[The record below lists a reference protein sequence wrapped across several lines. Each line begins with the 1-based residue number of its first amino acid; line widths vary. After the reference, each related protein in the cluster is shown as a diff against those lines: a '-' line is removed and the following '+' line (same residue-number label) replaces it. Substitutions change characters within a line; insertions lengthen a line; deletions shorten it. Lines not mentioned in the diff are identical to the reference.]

1 MVPFQA
7 ATRCVYGDDMKRF
20 LIVDGNSIL
29 NRAYYGVRILTNKDG
44 LPTNAIYGMV
54 TMLSK
59 QIEAVKPDYMAVAFD
74 LKAPTFRHKKYAD
87 YKAGRKPMPDEL
99 RVQLP
104 YAKDVCRAL
113 GFTVVEK
120 EGYEADDILGTL
132 AQAAADRGD
141 LAYVLTGDKDSL
153 QLISEDGKITVLLAG
168 NFETTHYDSAKF
180 REKYGIPSSLFVDVK
195 ALMGDSSDNIPGVP
209 GIGEKTA
216 LKLIAEYS
224 TVEGLYEHL
233 PEAQLTPSVRAK
245 LEAGHESALMSKDL
259 ATICRTAPVET
270 SAEVYEN
277 INADRKA
284 LLQMFKTF
292 EFSSLIKKM
301 GLDCEENDSPECEV
315 SFPEVKVTDADAI
328 INDLRE
334 GDEVSV
340 WVSNDAIYTYVKDT
354 LYSCVDVKKVFEAFE
369 CKGIKVICYDCKEIY
384 KKASALGVDF
394 RGCYFDVMLG
404 EYVLNAS
411 SGFSL
416 DKLALEYE
424 SISREIPDEHKAFV
438 IYNIY
443 KQEKKK
449 IDELGF
455 EKLMFEI
462 EMPLAAVLADM
473 ELAGFKVDVEGLY
486 KFGESLD
493 SVAHQLKE
501 RIFFSAGCEFNLNS
515 PKQLGEV
522 LFEKLGLPAEKK
534 TQKGYSTSA
543 EILEKLRPFHPIID
557 DILEYRKVTKLK
569 STYVE
574 GLTKVADEN
583 GRVHSSFNQTGT
595 ATGRLSSSEPNL
607 QNIPIRTELGREMRR
622 FFVPRAKDYVLIDAD
637 YSQIELRLLAAISG
651 DEAMISA
658 FRSGYDIHTAT
669 AATVFGVAEKD
680 VDIELRKRAKA
691 VNFGIVYGIGDFSL
705 SQDLGISR
713 AAAKKYIESYLAA
726 YPMVDAYL
734 KGIIASAY
742 DNGFVTTLFGRR
754 RYIPELAGQNKVLKK
769 FGERV
774 AMNSPIQ
781 GSAADIIKI
790 AMIKVSEKLKDSG
803 IDARL
808 ILQVHDEL
816 ILEAHIDCADRAA
829 EILSECMES
838 AISLAVP
845 LSAESCI
852 GKNWY
857 ECK

>member
-1 MVPFQA
+1 M
-7 ATRCVYGDDMKRF
+7 RKF

-44 LPTNAIYGMV
+44 LPTNALYGMV

-74 LKAPTFRHKKYAD
+74 LKAPTFRHKMYTD

-104 YAKDVCRAL
+104 YAKELCCAL
-113 GFTVVEK
+113 GFAVVEK

-132 AQAAADRGD
+132 AQAAAARGD
-141 LAYVLTGDKDSL
+141 SAYVLTGDKDSL

-168 NFETTHYDSAKF
+168 NVETTHYDSAKF
-180 REKYGIPSSLFVDVK
+180 REKYGISPSLFVDVK
-195 ALMGDSSDNIPGVP
+195 ALMGDASDNIPGVP

-224 TVEGLYEHL
+224 TIERLYENL
-233 PEAQLTPSVRAK
+233 PQAQLTPSVRAK
-245 LEAGHESALMSKDL
+245 LEAGYESALMSKEL
-259 ATICRTAPVET
+259 ATICRTAPVESDAKFYGDAT
-270 SAEVYEN
+270 P
-277 INADRKA
+277 DRKA
-284 LLQMFKTF
+284 LLEMFVKF

-301 GLDCEENDSPECEV
+301 GLDGAEENTSDNESA
-315 SFPEVKVTDADAI
+315 FPEVKEADADVVISALS
-328 INDLRE
+328 NE
-334 GDEVSV
+334 ASV
-340 WVSNDAIYTYVKDT
+340 WLGEDKVFVYTNDK
-354 LYSCVDVKKVFEAFE
+354 LYSCDDVLKVFEAF
-369 CKGIKVICYDCKEIY
+369 KQNSTRVICYDCKEIY
-384 KKASALGVDF
+384 KKLSALGVEY

-404 EYVLNAS
+404 EYVLNAAS
-411 SGFSL
+411 SFAF

-424 SISREIPDEHKAFV
+424 GISREIPDEHKAFV
-438 IYNIY
+438 LNNIY
-443 KQEKKK
+443 TKEKQK

-455 EKLMFEI
+455 DKLMHEI
-462 EMPLAAVLADM
+462 EMPLATVLSDM

-486 KFGESLD
+486 KFGENLD
-493 SVAHQLKE
+493 TIATQLKE
-501 RIFFSAGCEFNLNS
+501 RIFFSAGCDFNLNS

-522 LFEKLGLPAEKK
+522 LFEKMGLPAEKK

-543 EILEKLRPFHPIID
+543 EVLEKLRPFHPIID

-574 GLTKVADEN
+574 GLTKVADKN

-658 FRSGYDIHTAT
+658 FKSGYDIHTAT

-726 YPMVDAYL
+726 YPKVDTYL
-734 KGIIASAY
+734 KGIISSAY
-742 DNGFVTTLFGRR
+742 ENGFVTTLFGRR

-781 GSAADIIKI
+781 GSAADVIKI
-790 AMIKVSEKLKDSG
+790 AMIKVAEKLKESG

-829 EILSECMES
+829 EILSECMEN
-838 AISLAVP
+838 AVSLAVP
-845 LSAESCI
+845 LTAESCI

>member
-1 MVPFQA
+1 
-7 ATRCVYGDDMKRF
+7 MKKF

-54 TMLSK
+54 TMLSR

-74 LKAPTFRHKKYAD
+74 LKAPTFRHKMYAD

-99 RVQLP
+99 RVQFP

-113 GFTVVEK
+113 GFTVIEK

-141 LAYVLTGDKDSL
+141 NAYVLTGDKDSL
-153 QLISEDGKITVLLAG
+153 QLISEDGRISVLLAG
-168 NFETTHYDSAKF
+168 NVETTHYDSAKF
-180 REKYGIPSSLFVDVK
+180 REKYGIPPSLFVDVK

-224 TVEGLYEHL
+224 TIEGLYEHL
-233 PEAQLTPSVRAK
+233 PEAQLSPSVRAK
-245 LEAGHESALMSKDL
+245 LEAGRESAIMSKEL
-259 ATICRTAPVET
+259 ATICRNAPIET
-270 SAEVYEN
+270 EAKAYEN
-277 INADRKA
+277 VTSDKKT
-284 LLQMFKTF
+284 LLEMFKIF

-301 GLDCEENDSPECEV
+301 NLDSVESEDLEAEI
-315 SFPEVKVTDADAI
+315 SFPDA
-328 INDLRE
+328 E
-334 GDEVSV
+334 
-340 WVSNDAIYTYVKDT
+340 K
-354 LYSCVDVKKVFEAFE
+354 SCVDTISSGLSDGGEVAIWLNDEKIYVYTNNKLFSCENISQMLRAFE
-369 CKGIKVICYDCKEIY
+369 EKNIKVICYDCKEIY
-384 KKASALGVDF
+384 KKASALGVNF
-394 RGCYFDVMLG
+394 RSCYFDIMLG
-404 EYVLNAS
+404 EYVLNAAS
-411 SGFSL
+411 SFTL
-416 DKLALEYE
+416 DKLALEYYG
-424 SISREIPDEHKAFV
+424 ISRELSDEHKAV
-438 IYNIY
+438 VVYNVYEQI
-443 KQEKKK
+443 KQK

-455 EKLMFEI
+455 EKLMFDI

-473 ELAGFKVDVEGLY
+473 ELAGFKVDVDGLM
-486 KFGESLD
+486 KFGNNLD
-493 SVAHQLKE
+493 AVANQLKE
-501 RIFFSAGCEFNLNS
+501 RIFFSAGCEFNINS
-515 PKQLGEV
+515 PKQLGAV

-595 ATGRLSSSEPNL
+595 STGRLSSSEPNL

-622 FFVPRAKDYVLIDAD
+622 FFVPRASDYVLIDAD

-651 DEAMISA
+651 DRAMISA
-658 FRSGYDIHTAT
+658 FKSGYDIHTAT

-734 KGIIASAY
+734 KGIITSAY
-742 DNGFVTTLFGRR
+742 ENGFVTTLFGRR

-790 AMIKVSEKLKDSG
+790 AMIKVSEKLKESG

-816 ILEAHIDCADRAA
+816 ILEAHVDCADRAA
-829 EILSECMES
+829 EILSECMEN
-838 AISLAVP
+838 AISLDVP
-845 LSAESCI
+845 LSADSCI

>member
-1 MVPFQA
+1 
-7 ATRCVYGDDMKRF
+7 MKKF

-54 TMLSK
+54 TMLSR

-74 LKAPTFRHKKYAD
+74 LKAPTFRHKMYAD

-99 RVQLP
+99 RVQFP

-113 GFTVVEK
+113 GFTVIEK

-141 LAYVLTGDKDSL
+141 NAYVLTGDKDSL
-153 QLISEDGKITVLLAG
+153 QLISEDGRISVLLAG
-168 NFETTHYDSAKF
+168 NVETTHYDSAKF
-180 REKYGIPSSLFVDVK
+180 REKYGIPPSLFVDVK

-224 TVEGLYEHL
+224 TIEGLYEHL
-233 PEAQLTPSVRAK
+233 PEAQLSPSVRAK
-245 LEAGHESALMSKDL
+245 LEAGRESAIMSKEL
-259 ATICRTAPVET
+259 ATICRNAPIET
-270 SAEVYEN
+270 EAKAYEN
-277 INADRKA
+277 VTSDKKT
-284 LLQMFKTF
+284 LLEMFKIF

-301 GLDCEENDSPECEV
+301 NLDSVESEDLEAEI
-315 SFPEVKVTDADAI
+315 SFPDA
-328 INDLRE
+328 E
-334 GDEVSV
+334 
-340 WVSNDAIYTYVKDT
+340 K
-354 LYSCVDVKKVFEAFE
+354 SCVDTISSGLPDGGEVAIWLNDEKIYVYTNNKLFSCENISQMLRTFEE
-369 CKGIKVICYDCKEIY
+369 KNIKVVCYDCKEIY
-384 KKASALGVDF
+384 KKASALGVNF
-394 RGCYFDVMLG
+394 RSCYFDIMLG
-404 EYVLNAS
+404 EYVLNAAS
-411 SGFSL
+411 SFTL
-416 DKLALEYE
+416 DKLALEYDG
-424 SISREIPDEHKAFV
+424 ISRELSDEHKAV
-438 IYNIY
+438 VVYNVYEQI
-443 KQEKKK
+443 KQK

-473 ELAGFKVDVEGLY
+473 EMAGFKVDVDGLI
-486 KFGESLD
+486 KFGENLD
-493 SVAHQLKE
+493 NVANQLKE
-501 RIFFSAGCEFNLNS
+501 RIFFSAGCEFNINS

-543 EILEKLRPFHPIID
+543 EILEKLRPFHPIVD

-651 DEAMISA
+651 DRAMISA
-658 FRSGYDIHTAT
+658 FKSGYDIHTAT

-713 AAAKKYIESYLAA
+713 AAAKKYIDSYLAA

-734 KGIIASAY
+734 KGIITSAY
-742 DNGFVTTLFGRR
+742 ENGFVTTLFGRR

-790 AMIKVSEKLKDSG
+790 AMIKVSEKLKESG

-816 ILEAHIDCADRAA
+816 ILEAHVDCADRAA
-829 EILSECMES
+829 EILSECMEN
-838 AISLAVP
+838 AISLDVP
-845 LSAESCI
+845 LSADSCI

>member
-1 MVPFQA
+1 
-7 ATRCVYGDDMKRF
+7 MKKF

-44 LPTNAIYGMV
+44 LPTNAIFGMV
-54 TMLSK
+54 NILSK

-74 LKAPTFRHKKYAD
+74 LKAPTFRHKMYAD

-99 RVQLP
+99 RVQFP

-141 LAYVLTGDKDSL
+141 TAYVLTGDKDSL
-153 QLISEDGKITVLLAG
+153 QLISEDGKISVLLAG
-168 NFETTHYDSAKF
+168 NVETTHYDSAKF
-180 REKYGIPSSLFVDVK
+180 REKYGIPPALFVDVK

-216 LKLIAEYS
+216 LKLIAEHS
-224 TVEGLYEHL
+224 TIEALYENL
-233 PEAQLTPSVRAK
+233 SQAQLTPSVRAK
-245 LEAGHESALMSKDL
+245 LESGHQSALMSKEL
-259 ATICRTAPVET
+259 ATICRTAPVEK
-270 SAEVYEN
+270 SAEAYESVK
-277 INADRKA
+277 ADKKA
-284 LLQMFKTF
+284 LLEMFKLF

-301 GLDCEENDSPECEV
+301 GLDTPENEDSETEV
-315 SFPEVKVTDADAI
+315 SFPNVKAVDA
-328 INDLRE
+328 ND
-334 GDEVSV
+334 VSALLSDSAEAAV
-340 WVSNDAIYTYVKDT
+340 CVSDDTAYIYTNGE
-354 LYSCVDVKKVFEAFE
+354 LLSCSETKKIFEAFIG
-369 CKGIKVICYDCKEIY
+369 KKTKVICYDCKELY
-384 KKASALGVDF
+384 KKLSVPGIDF
-394 RGCYFDVMLG
+394 RDCYFDIMLG
-404 EYVLNAS
+404 EYVLNAAS
-411 SGFSL
+411 SFTL

-424 SISREIPDEHKAFV
+424 NISREIPEEYRAFV

-443 KQEKKK
+443 KQQKQK

-455 EKLMFEI
+455 EKLLFDI

-473 ELAGFKVDVEGLY
+473 EMAGFKVDVDGLI
-486 KFGESLD
+486 KFGENLD
-493 SVAHQLKE
+493 NVANQLKE

-651 DEAMISA
+651 DRAMISA
-658 FRSGYDIHTAT
+658 FKSGYDIHTAT

-680 VDIELRKRAKA
+680 VDLELRKRAKA

-734 KGIIASAY
+734 KGIIESAY
-742 DNGFVTTLFGRR
+742 ENGFVTTLFGRR

-790 AMIKVSEKLKDSG
+790 AMIKVSEKLKESG

-816 ILEAHIDCADRAA
+816 ILEAHVDCADRAA
-829 EILSECMES
+829 EILSECMEN
-838 AISLAVP
+838 ALSLDVP
-845 LSAESCI
+845 LSADSCI

>member
-1 MVPFQA
+1 
-7 ATRCVYGDDMKRF
+7 MKKN

-59 QIEAVKPDYMAVAFD
+59 QIDAVKPDYMAVAFD
-74 LKAPTFRHKKYAD
+74 LKAPTFRHKMYAD

-141 LAYVLTGDKDSL
+141 NAYVLTGDKDSL

-168 NFETTHYDSAKF
+168 NVETTHYDSSKF
-180 REKYGIPSSLFVDVK
+180 REKYGIPPSLFVDVK

-224 TVEGLYEHL
+224 TIENLYEHL
-233 PEAQLTPSVRAK
+233 PKAQLTPSVRAK
-245 LEAGHESALMSKDL
+245 LEAGRESAIMSKEL
-259 ATICRTAPVET
+259 ATICRNAPVET
-270 SAEVYEN
+270 DAKAYEN
-277 INADRKA
+277 VMPDKKA
-284 LLQMFKTF
+284 LLEMFKTF

-301 GLDCEENDSPECEV
+301 NLDSAEV
-315 SFPEVKVTDADAI
+315 AALEAEISFPDAEEGCVNAI
-328 INDLRE
+328 SSALSDN
-334 GDEVSV
+334 DEVAV
-340 WVSNDAIYTYVKDT
+340 WLNDEKIFVYVNNA
-354 LYSCVDVKKVFEAFE
+354 LFSCRDISRIL
-369 CKGIKVICYDCKEIY
+369 GILDEKNVKVICYDCKEIY
-384 KKASALGVDF
+384 KKSSALGVDF
-394 RGCYFDVMLG
+394 RGCYFDIMLG
-404 EYVLNAS
+404 EYVLNAGS
-411 SGFSL
+411 SFSFE
-416 DKLALEYE
+416 KLALEYNA
-424 SISREIPDEHKAFV
+424 ISRELSDEHKAV
-438 IYNIY
+438 VVYNVY
-443 KQEKKK
+443 KQIKRK
-449 IDELGF
+449 IDGLGF

-473 ELAGFKVDVEGLY
+473 ELAGFKVDVDGLV
-486 KFGESLD
+486 KFGENLD
-493 SVAHQLKE
+493 VVANQLKE
-501 RIFFSAGCEFNLNS
+501 RIFFSAGCEFNINS

-574 GLTKVADEN
+574 GLTKVADSN

-595 ATGRLSSSEPNL
+595 TTGRLSSSEPNL

-651 DEAMISA
+651 DEAMIQA
-658 FRSGYDIHTAT
+658 FKSGYDIHTAT

-734 KGIIASAY
+734 KGIITSAY
-742 DNGFVTTLFGRR
+742 ENGFVTTLFGRR
-754 RYIPELAGQNKVLKK
+754 RYIPELAGQNKMLKK

-790 AMIKVSEKLKDSG
+790 AMIKVSEKLKESG

-829 EILSECMES
+829 EILSECMEN
-838 AISLAVP
+838 AISLEVP
-845 LSAESCI
+845 LSADSCI
-852 GKNWY
+852 GKTWY

>member
-1 MVPFQA
+1 
-7 ATRCVYGDDMKRF
+7 MKKF

-44 LPTNAIYGMV
+44 LPTNAIFGMV
-54 TMLSK
+54 NILSK

-74 LKAPTFRHKKYAD
+74 LKAPTFRHKMYAD
-87 YKAGRKPMPDEL
+87 YKAGRKPIPDEL
-99 RVQLP
+99 RVQFP

-141 LAYVLTGDKDSL
+141 MAYVLTGDKDSL
-153 QLISEDGKITVLLAG
+153 QLISKDGKISVLLAG
-168 NFETTHYDSAKF
+168 NVETTHYDSAKF
-180 REKYGIPSSLFVDVK
+180 REKYGISPALFVDVK

-216 LKLIAEYS
+216 LKLIAEHS
-224 TVEGLYEHL
+224 TIEALYENL
-233 PEAQLTPSVRAK
+233 PKAQLTPSVRAK
-245 LEAGHESALMSKDL
+245 LESGHQSALMSKEL

-270 SAEVYEN
+270 SAEAYEN
-277 INADRKA
+277 AKADRKA
-284 LLQMFKTF
+284 LLEMFKLF

-301 GLDCEENDSPECEV
+301 GLDTPENDDTESEA
-315 SFPEVKVTDADAI
+315 SFPEVKVVVADTVAALLSDGAEAAVCI
-328 INDLRE
+328 SD
-334 GDEVSV
+334 DTTY
-340 WVSNDAIYTYVKDT
+340 IYTNGE
-354 LYSCVDVKKVFEAFE
+354 LFSCAETKKIFEAFI
-369 CKGIKVICYDCKEIY
+369 CKKVKVICYDCKEMY
-384 KKASALGVDF
+384 KRLSLLGVDF
-394 RGCYFDVMLG
+394 RGCFFDIMLG
-404 EYVLNAS
+404 EYVLNATS
-411 SGFSL
+411 SFTFE
-416 DKLALEYE
+416 KLAFEYE
-424 SISREIPDEHKAFV
+424 NISREISEEHRAFFL
-438 IYNIY
+438 YNIY
-443 KQEKKK
+443 KQQKQK

-473 ELAGFKVDVEGLY
+473 EMAGFKVDVDGLI
-486 KFGESLD
+486 KFGENLD
-493 SVAHQLKE
+493 RVADQLKE
-501 RIFFSAGCEFNLNS
+501 RIFFSAGCEFNVNS

-522 LFEKLGLPAEKK
+522 LFERLGLPPEKK
-534 TQKGYSTSA
+534 NQKGYSTSA

-574 GLTKVADEN
+574 GLTKVADKN
-583 GRVHSSFNQTGT
+583 GRVHSNFNQTGT

-651 DEAMISA
+651 DQVMISA
-658 FRSGYDIHTAT
+658 FKSGYDIHTAT
-669 AATVFGVAEKD
+669 AATVFGVSEKD
-680 VDIELRKRAKA
+680 VDLEMRKRAKA

-734 KGIIASAY
+734 KGIIESAY
-742 DNGFVTTLFGRR
+742 EHGFVTTLFGRR

-790 AMIKVSEKLKDSG
+790 AMIKVSEKLKESG

-816 ILEAHIDCADRAA
+816 ILEAHMDCADRAA
-829 EILSECMES
+829 EILSECMEN
-838 AISLAVP
+838 ALSLDVP
-845 LSAESCI
+845 LSADSCI
-852 GKNWY
+852 GKTWY

>member
-1 MVPFQA
+1 
-7 ATRCVYGDDMKRF
+7 MKKF

-44 LPTNAIYGMV
+44 MPTNAIYGMV

-59 QIEAVKPDYMAVAFD
+59 QIEAVAPDYMAVAFD
-74 LKAPTFRHKKYAD
+74 LKAPTFRHKMYAD

-141 LAYVLTGDKDSL
+141 NAYVLTGDKDSL
-153 QLISEDGKITVLLAG
+153 QLISEDGKISVLLAG
-168 NFETTHYDSAKF
+168 NTETTLYDSGKF
-180 REKYGIPSSLFVDVK
+180 REKYGISPALFVDVK

-216 LKLIAEYS
+216 LKLISEYS
-224 TVEGLYEHL
+224 TIDGVYENL
-233 PEAQLTPSVRAK
+233 PDANLTPSVKAK
-245 LEAGHESALMSKDL
+245 LEAGHDSAYMSKEL
-259 ATICRTAPVET
+259 ATICRQAPIET
-270 SAEVYEN
+270 DASAYDQC
-277 INADRKA
+277 APDRKK
-284 LLQMFKTF
+284 LLELFKLF
-292 EFSSLIKKM
+292 DFSTLIKKM
-301 GLDCEENDSPECEV
+301 DLDCDEPNGDECEI
-315 SFPEVKVTDADAI
+315 SFPELEDADMNKIAQI
-328 INDLRE
+328 TGKAKEISLWIAAN
-334 GDEVSV
+334 G
-340 WVSNDAIYTYVKDT
+340 IYLYDT
-354 LYSCVDVKKVFEAFE
+354 N
-369 CKGIKVICYDCKEIY
+369 GIYFNEDIKETVEILSRTAAKIICYDCKEIY
-384 KKASALGVDF
+384 KRLSELGFDY
-394 RGCYFDVMLG
+394 RGCYFDIMLG
-404 EYVLNAS
+404 AYVLNAAS
-411 SGFSL
+411 AFAF

-424 SISREIPDEHKAFV
+424 NISREISDEHKAAV
-438 IYNIY
+438 IYGIY
-443 KQEKKK
+443 RQISEK
-449 IDELGF
+449 IQSLGF
-455 EKLMFEI
+455 EQLMFEI
-462 EMPLAAVLADM
+462 EMPLASVLADM
-473 ELAGFKVDVEGLY
+473 ELAGFKVDIKGLSD
-486 KFGESLD
+486 FGENLD
-493 SVAHQLKE
+493 NVMHQLKE

-522 LFEKLGLPAEKK
+522 LFDKLGLPAEKK

-543 EILEKLRPFHPIID
+543 EVLEKLRPHHPIID

-569 STYVE
+569 STYVD
-574 GLTKVADEN
+574 GLSKVADEN
-583 GRVHSSFNQTGT
+583 WRVHSSFNQTGT
-595 ATGRLSSSEPNL
+595 TTGRLSSSEPNL
-607 QNIPIRTELGREMRR
+607 QNIPIRTELGRELRR
-622 FFVPRAKDYVLIDAD
+622 FFIPRSSEYVLIDAD

-658 FRSGYDIHTAT
+658 FKSGYDIHTAT

-691 VNFGIVYGIGDFSL
+691 VNFGIVYGIGEFSL

-726 YPMVDAYL
+726 YPLVGAYL
-734 KGIIASAY
+734 KGIIESAY
-742 DNGFVTTLFGRR
+742 EHGFVTTLFGRR
-754 RYIPELAGQNKVLKK
+754 RYIPELAGQNKMLKK

-790 AMIKVSEKLKDSG
+790 AMIKVSEKLKESG

-816 ILEAHIDCADRAA
+816 ILESNIDCADRAA
-829 EILSECMES
+829 EILSECMEN
-838 AISLAVP
+838 AVSLAVP
-845 LSAESCI
+845 LSADSCM
-852 GKNWY
+852 GKTWY

>member
-1 MVPFQA
+1 
-7 ATRCVYGDDMKRF
+7 MKKF

-54 TMLSK
+54 NMLLK

-74 LKAPTFRHKKYAD
+74 LKAPTFRHKMYAD

-99 RVQLP
+99 KAQFP

-132 AQAAADRGD
+132 AQATADRGD
-141 LAYVLTGDKDSL
+141 MAYVLTGDKDSL

-168 NFETTHYDSAKF
+168 NVETTHYDSAKF
-180 REKYGIPSSLFVDVK
+180 REKYGISPALFVDVK

-216 LKLIAEYS
+216 LKLIAEHS
-224 TVEGLYEHL
+224 TIEALYENL
-233 PEAQLTPSVRAK
+233 PQAQLTPSVKAK
-245 LEAGHESALMSKDL
+245 LESGHQSALMSKEL
-259 ATICRTAPVET
+259 ATICRSAPVET
-270 SAEVYEN
+270 SAEAYEDVK
-277 INADRKA
+277 ADKKV
-284 LLQMFKTF
+284 LLEMFKLF

-301 GLDCEENDSPECEV
+301 GLDTPENESGETEA
-315 SFPEVKVTDADAI
+315 SFPNVKEVDANA
-328 INDLRE
+328 
-334 GDEVSV
+334 VSALLSDSAEAAV
-340 WVSNDAIYTYVKDT
+340 WVSDDTTYIYLNGELFSFAET
-354 LYSCVDVKKVFEAFE
+354 KKIFEAFT
-369 CKGIKVICYDCKEIY
+369 CKNTKVICYDCKEMY
-384 KKASALGVDF
+384 KKLSLFGVDF
-394 RGCYFDVMLG
+394 RGCYFDIMLG
-404 EYVLNAS
+404 EYVLNAAS
-411 SGFSL
+411 SFTL

-424 SISREIPDEHKAFV
+424 NISREIPNEHKASV

-443 KQEKKK
+443 KQQKQK

-455 EKLMFEI
+455 EKLLFDI

-473 ELAGFKVDVEGLY
+473 EMAGFKVDVDGLI
-486 KFGESLD
+486 KFGENLD
-493 SVAHQLKE
+493 SVANQLKE
-501 RIFFSAGCEFNLNS
+501 RIFFSAGCEFNVNS

-522 LFEKLGLPAEKK
+522 LFERLGLPAEKK

-658 FRSGYDIHTAT
+658 FKSGYDIHTAT

-680 VDIELRKRAKA
+680 VDLELRKRAKA

-734 KGIIASAY
+734 KGIIESAY
-742 DNGFVTTLFGRR
+742 ENGFVTTLFGRR

-790 AMIKVSEKLKDSG
+790 AMIKVSEKLKESG

-816 ILEAHIDCADRAA
+816 ILEAHVDCADRAA
-829 EILSECMES
+829 EILSECMEN
-838 AISLAVP
+838 AVSLDVP
-845 LSAESCI
+845 LSADSCI
-852 GKNWY
+852 GKTWY

>member
-1 MVPFQA
+1 
-7 ATRCVYGDDMKRF
+7 MKKF

-29 NRAYYGVRILTNKDG
+29 NRAYYGVRILTNRNG

-74 LKAPTFRHKKYAD
+74 LKAPTFRHKMYAD

-99 RVQLP
+99 RVQFP

-132 AQAAADRGD
+132 AQATADRGD
-141 LAYVLTGDKDSL
+141 CAYILTGDKDSL
-153 QLISEDGKITVLLAG
+153 QLISEDGKISVLLAG
-168 NFETTHYDSAKF
+168 NVETTFYDSAKF
-180 REKYGIPSSLFVDVK
+180 REKYGISPSLFVDVK

-216 LKLIAEYS
+216 LKLISEHS
-224 TVEGLYEHL
+224 TIESLYQNL
-233 PEAQLTPSVRAK
+233 PHAQLTPSVKAK
-245 LEAGHESALMSKDL
+245 LEAGHDSALMSKEL
-259 ATICRTAPVET
+259 ATICRTAPIET
-270 SAEVYEN
+270 GSEAYESAK
-277 INADRKA
+277 ADKKA
-284 LLQMFKTF
+284 LLKMFTEF

-301 GLDCEENDSPECEV
+301 GLDNEENEGDECDFA
-315 SFPEVKVTDADAI
+315 FPDVKETDAKS
-328 INDLRE
+328 LV
-334 GDEVSV
+334 GMLSDEVSV
-340 WVSNDAIYTYVKDT
+340 WLGEDKIYIYSEDK
-354 LYSCVDVKKVFEAFE
+354 LYSCGDVEEIFRAFTDNNT
-369 CKGIKVICYDCKEIY
+369 KVICYDCKEIY
-384 KKASALGVDF
+384 KEASVRGVNF

-404 EYVLNAS
+404 EYVLNAAS
-411 SGFSL
+411 SFTL

-424 SISREIPDEHKAFV
+424 GISKDIPDEQKAFV

-443 KQEKKK
+443 KSEKAK

-455 EKLMFEI
+455 DKLMHEI

-473 ELAGFKVDVEGLY
+473 ELAGFKVDVDGLG
-486 KFGESLD
+486 KFGENLD
-493 SVAHQLKE
+493 TVASQLKE
-501 RIFFSAGCEFNLNS
+501 RIFFAAGCEFNLNS

-595 ATGRLSSSEPNL
+595 TTGRLSSSEPNL

-622 FFVPRAKDYVLIDAD
+622 FFVPRENNYVLIDAD

-651 DEAMISA
+651 DDAMISA
-658 FRSGYDIHTAT
+658 FKSGYDIHTAT

-726 YPMVDAYL
+726 YPMVDSYL
-734 KGIIASAY
+734 KGIISSAY
-742 DNGFVTTLFGRR
+742 ENGFVTTLFGRR

-790 AMIKVSEKLKDSG
+790 AMIKVSQKLKEKG
-803 IDARL
+803 LDARL

-816 ILEAHIDCADRAA
+816 ILEAHIDCADSAA

-838 AISLAVP
+838 AVSLAVP